1 MKYDFLVKENS
12 KNLSDKNDN
21 NQNENENNN
30 KSFIGS
36 TMLSTYE
43 DFKIFL
49 KKKQENSSND
59 INNKNNN
66 EINKV
71 KNSKDEDN
79 KDKSTY
85 FESEKKTVETIV
97 KYSSSFIN
105 LLLKLFEMLKNILI
119 NLISKKKINTE
130 ITRDIEIINK
140 FNRKKKKNKKRKLA
154 NNDYKYNEKK
164 DKDIDKKK
172 YIVKKEEDNIKKMNS
187 YLIELD

>member
-12 KNLSDKNDN
+12 KNFSDKNDYS
-21 NQNENENNN
+21 QNENNN

-105 LLLKLFEMLKNILI
+105 LLLKLF
-119 NLISKKKINTE
+119 
-130 ITRDIEIINK
+130 
-140 FNRKKKKNKKRKLA
+140 
-154 NNDYKYNEKK
+154 
-164 DKDIDKKK
+164 
-172 YIVKKEEDNIKKMNS
+172 
-187 YLIELD
+187 